1 MVRWMRRRGGGFIM
15 RGLRVLEG
23 SEGLSEGNF
32 TEDGWLS
39 GGMSGGAVEVSR
51 GTHAVLMAS

>member
-1 MVRWMRRRGGGFIM
+1 MRRRGGGFIM

-23 SEGLSEGNF
+23 SEGLSDGDL

>member
-1 MVRWMRRRGGGFIM
+1 MRAQK
-15 RGLRVLEG
+15 G
-23 SEGLSEGNF
+23 SQKGDL